1 MVAAMLPTLMSLL
14 QRSADYLKSHGI
26 DNARREAEWL
36 FSDALALTRLDL
48 YTRFDMPVEEADVV
62 RLRTLVQ
69 RRGRREPLAYV
80 LGNQDFCGLR
90 LTVGPGVLVPRP
102 ETEELVG
109 LVLAE
114 SHGAGPLLDV
124 GTGSGAIALALKQ
137 ARPGNEVDASDA
149 SEQALAIAA
158 ANGQRLGLSVRWIR
172 CHLASTLPG
181 GYAAVV
187 ANLPYIAETERGQCD
202 PELAFEP
209 QEALYSGPDGLN
221 LIRELIADARRLL
234 LPQGILWLEHGWQQ
248 GPAITEACRVRG
260 LSCAIRADL
269 AGKPRFA
276 RITVSPN

>member
-1 MVAAMLPTLMSLL
+1 
-14 QRSADYLKSHGI
+14 
-26 DNARREAEWL
+26 
-36 FSDALALTRLDL
+36 
-48 YTRFDMPVEEADVV
+48 
-62 RLRTLVQ
+62 
-69 RRGRREPLAYV
+69 
-80 LGNQDFCGLR
+80 
-90 LTVGPGVLVPRP
+90 
-102 ETEELVG
+102 
-109 LVLAE
+109 
-114 SHGAGPLLDV
+114 
-124 GTGSGAIALALKQ
+124 
-137 ARPGNEVDASDA
+137 
-149 SEQALAIAA
+149 
-158 ANGQRLGLSVRWIR
+158 
-172 CHLASTLPG
+172 
-181 GYAAVV
+181 VV